1 MSPIERLQKHKLPIA
16 LAAKIEELV
25 MNGEYAAGEK
35 LPPERV
41 LVDSFGVSR
50 STVREALRRLEAEGV
65 IRIEHG
71 VGAFVRE
78 RRESP
83 DWLGSLL
90 VLDRLT
96 VPELFEAR
104 RALESDNAALA
115 AERLS
120 PAAAGELE
128 SLVNQ
133 LANQD
138 ISQDEYVELDVALH
152 LAIARATK
160 NRVLIGLS
168 ESLREAMVEY
178 SHRVIGFS
186 GRRERATHGHRKI
199 VDEIVARNPDH
210 ARKAMV
216 AHLEEAEQDLLR
228 EVVEPKHKRKHQA
241 GAAVEGAETKGRS

>member
-1 MSPIERLQKHKLPIA
+1 MSPIEPVKRHKLSIA
-16 LAAKIEELV
+16 VAAKIEELV
-25 MNGEYAAGEK
+25 MNDEYAAGDK
-35 LPPERV
+35 LPPERA

-50 STVREALRRLEAEGV
+50 STIREALRRLEAEGV
-65 IRIEHG
+65 VRIEHG
-71 VGAFVRE
+71 LGAFVLE
-78 RRESP
+78 RRESEN
-83 DWLGSLL
+83 WLSSLL

-133 LANQD
+133 LGDDD
-138 ISQDEYVELDVALH
+138 ISQEAYVELDVAFH

-160 NRVLIGLS
+160 NRVLVGLS
-168 ESLREAMVEY
+168 ESLRDAMVEY

-199 VDEIVARNPDH
+199 ADAILARNPAR

-228 EVVEPKHKRKHQA
+228 EVVEPKDKRKPHERA
-241 GAAVEGAETKGRS
+241 VRDGAQTKGRS